1 MGPLDRVILVIYA
14 FTVTVALGL
23 AAVALTGYH
32 LPSGIV
38 AADYTAGAR
47 RDILLVIIG
56 VYILMGARLFWA
68 GLIKSRSHQAVV
80 REGALGQVRIALHA
94 IESLVEK
101 IIDGFSGV
109 REVKARVV
117 VVPRG
122 VGIKIKISV
131 SPDTNIPVI
140 SKEIQEQV
148 KEQILEVTGVEVHDV
163 LILVDKIAA
172 NKPRVE

>member
-14 FTVTVALGL
+14 FTVTVSLVL
-23 AAVALTGYH
+23 AAVALAGYS
-32 LPSGIV
+32 LPLGI
-38 AADYTAGAR
+38 AMADYTAGTQ
-47 RDILLVIIG
+47 RDILLAIMG

-68 GLIKSRSHQAVV
+68 GLVKSRGNQAVV

-101 IIDGFSGV
+101 VVSGYSGV
-109 REVKARVV
+109 REAKARVV
-117 VVPRG
+117 GVPQG
-122 VGIKIKISV
+122 VGIKIKIAV

-140 SKEIQEQV
+140 SSEIQEQV
-148 KEQILEVTGVEVHDV
+148 KQQVLEVTGVEVHDV